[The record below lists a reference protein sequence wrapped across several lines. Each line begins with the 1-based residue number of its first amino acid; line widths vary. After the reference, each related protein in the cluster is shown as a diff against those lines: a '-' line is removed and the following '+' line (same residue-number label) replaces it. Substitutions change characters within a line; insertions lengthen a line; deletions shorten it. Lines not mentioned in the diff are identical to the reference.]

1 MSEASLY
8 GSLVIR
14 GTALLAAGTLALVSC
29 GDSAGKRKAPGE
41 VGGAAGA
48 MSGGAAGAMEP
59 SGGAGGA
66 PAEAGAGGVAAATG
80 GAGGELAS
88 AGAGGQPA
96 PACSDETCPEGVC
109 INDVCEP
116 ETVVAANVN
125 LSLDSLTA
133 GRGCAE
139 SIAYSVLALD
149 GSTATLASAPAAGCL
164 APNDEVLLINLQG
177 TPSEHNNVGH
187 WELLRIGTLLD
198 ADVTFTSAVAR
209 RYGTGVSNAG
219 LGTTSGTQRVA
230 LVRVPRFGRLVVS
243 EGVTMTANA
252 WDGALGGV
260 LALRAAQLDLAGSI
274 SAAALGYRGGRWS
287 EDDITCSNSIQTE
300 AGESI
305 GGPGSASTLRNLG
318 ASGGIGAGSTS
329 FNSDNVVVATPGHSQ
344 AGEPGFNPKGR
355 TIGEV
360 GAAYGAPDA
369 TALTLGSGP
378 GGGLTCIAD
387 PPGATPYLDEQTT
400 GRAGGIALLLAD
412 DLQVQPTGSITASPP
427 DEARDV
433 AFAGGYVFLRGTSL
447 SLGEGRV
454 TALGSVGHRTL
465 GPFAGQTNR
474 ASPGYVV
481 LAATTVSGTTDPPA
495 LSAAATT
502 PGLAP

>member
-1 MSEASLY
+1 MHGLSSGVVL
-8 GSLVIR
+8 R
-14 GTALLAAGTLALVSC
+14 GTALLAAATLLAVSC
-29 GDSAGKRKAPGE
+29 GDSPAKRKVPVEA
-41 VGGAAGA
+41 GGAAGA
-48 MSGGAAGAMEP
+48 AQGGSAGAVEP
-59 SGGAGGA
+59 NGGA
-66 PAEAGAGGVAAATG
+66 PAEAGTGGMPVVAA

-88 AGAGGQPA
+88 AGAGGQPG

-109 INDVCEP
+109 IGDVCEL
-116 ETVVAANVN
+116 ETVVSANVN
-125 LSLDSLTA
+125 LSLDSLTT
-133 GRGCAE
+133 GRDCAE
-139 SIAYSVLALD
+139 SIAYSVLSLS
-149 GSTATLASAPAAGCL
+149 GSTATLAGAPAAGCL
-164 APNDEVLLINLQG
+164 APDDEVLLINLQG

-187 WELLRIGTLLD
+187 WELLRIGTLTD

-219 LGTTSGTQRVA
+219 LGTTPATQRVA

-243 EGVTMTANA
+243 EGVTLTANA

-260 LALRAAQLDLAGSI
+260 LALRAAQLDVAGSI
-274 SAAALGYRGGRWS
+274 SAATLGYRGGRWS
-287 EDDITCSNSIQTE
+287 EDDITCSDSIQTE

-305 GGPGSASTLRNLG
+305 GGRGIATTLRNLG
-318 ASGGIGAGSTS
+318 ASGGIGAGSSS

-344 AGEPGFNPKGR
+344 AGEPGFNPRGR

-412 DLQVQPTGSITASPP
+412 DLQIRPTGSITASPP
-427 DEARDV
+427 DQTRDV
-433 AFAGGYVFLRGTSL
+433 AFAGGYVFLSGTSL
-447 SLGEGRV
+447 SLGEGLV
-454 TALGSVGHRTL
+454 TALGSVGHRPL

-481 LAATTVSGTTDPPA
+481 LAATKVSGTTDPPA
-495 LSAAATT
+495 LFAAAA
-502 PGLAP
+502 APRFAP

>member
-8 GSLVIR
+8 GSSLVLK
-14 GTALLAAGTLALVSC
+14 GTALLVAGTFAVVSC
-29 GDSAGKRKAPGE
+29 GDSAGKRKVQVE

-48 MSGGAAGAMEP
+48 ALAGAAGLIEP
-59 SGGAGGA
+59 AGGAGGA
-66 PAEAGAGGVAAATG
+66 PVEAGGAPTVVA

-88 AGAGGQPA
+88 GGAGGQA
-96 PACSDETCPEGVC
+96 GPACSPETCPEGVC
-109 INDVCEP
+109 IDDVCEP
-116 ETVVAANVN
+116 ETIVAANVN
-125 LSLDSLTA
+125 LSLDSLTPD
-133 GRGCAE
+133 RDCAE
-139 SIAYSVLALD
+139 SIAYSVLALS

-164 APNDEVLLINLQG
+164 GPSDEVLLINLQG
-177 TPSEHNNVGH
+177 TPSEHNNVGR
-187 WELLRIGTLLD
+187 WELLRVSALTD

-209 RYGTGVSNAG
+209 RYGTGVGNMG
-219 LGTTSGTQRVA
+219 LGTTPTTQRVA
-230 LVRVPRFGRLVVS
+230 LVRVPRFGRLVVA
-243 EGVTMTANA
+243 EGVTVTANA

-287 EDDITCSNSIQTE
+287 VDDITCSNSMQTE

-305 GGPGSASTLRNLG
+305 GGRGVAATLRNLG

-329 FNSDNVVVATPGHSQ
+329 FNSDNAVVATPGHSQ

-378 GGGLTCIAD
+378 GGALTCVAD
-387 PPGATPYLDEQTT
+387 PPGATPYLNEQTT

-412 DLQVQPTGSITASPP
+412 DLQIQPTGSISASPP
-427 DEARDV
+427 DEQRDI
-433 AFAGGYVFLRGTSL
+433 AFAGGYVFLSGRSL
-447 SLGEGRV
+447 SLGEGLV
-454 TALGSVGHRTL
+454 TALGSIGHRPL

-481 LAATTVSGTTDPPA
+481 LAATNVSGTTDPPA
-495 LSAAATT
+495 LSAAARA